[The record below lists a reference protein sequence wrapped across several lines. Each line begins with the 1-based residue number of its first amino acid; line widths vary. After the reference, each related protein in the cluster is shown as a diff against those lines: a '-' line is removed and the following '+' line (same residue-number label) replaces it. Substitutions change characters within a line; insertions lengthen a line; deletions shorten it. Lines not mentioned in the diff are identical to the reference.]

1 MCGLRSQRRSE
12 RGWSVERRLL
22 PLALL
27 SIIEDYPIQ
36 KHLPVTGDYPE
47 RNGSLLYNFCPETE
61 NSPYGDRRRTLNTK
75 ETEIQH

>member
-12 RGWSVERRLL
+12 RGWSVVRRLL

-36 KHLPVTGDYPE
+36 KRLSVIEDYPLE
-47 RNGSLLYNFCPETE
+47 KRLSVIELL
-61 NSPYGDRRRTLNTK
+61 SRD
-75 ETEIQH
+75 